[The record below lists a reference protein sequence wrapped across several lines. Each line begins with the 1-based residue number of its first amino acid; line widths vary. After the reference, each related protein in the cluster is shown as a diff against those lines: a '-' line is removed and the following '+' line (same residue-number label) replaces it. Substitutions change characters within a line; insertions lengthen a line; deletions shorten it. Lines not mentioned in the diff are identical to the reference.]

1 MSKQLHKNPKV
12 ELCFYNNPAE
22 LQNAKSLRITGEIEF
37 VDDEGIKKTIYEKV
51 KFLNDLAGKSIEPY
65 LEVFR
70 IKSGDAHFWTL
81 MDILKEPELEHIRF
95 WLSSIET
102 DQKSFAFT
110 PILTESWL
118 FNMHRRSK
126 IPLCDELR

>member
-95 WLSSIET
+95 
-102 DQKSFAFT
+102 
-110 PILTESWL
+110 
-118 FNMHRRSK
+118 
-126 IPLCDELR
+126 